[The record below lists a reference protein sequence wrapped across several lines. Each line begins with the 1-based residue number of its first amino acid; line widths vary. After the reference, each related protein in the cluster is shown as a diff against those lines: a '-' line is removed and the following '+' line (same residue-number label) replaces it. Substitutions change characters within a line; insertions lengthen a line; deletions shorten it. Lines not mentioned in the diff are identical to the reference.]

1 MSPKLLPLS
10 RLNDWLIAIKS
21 SYRLFAPAPDADGVV
36 AFREVADPAT
46 IALKPGVTTEP
57 MKALFMPTSEVL
69 FRYSYKGD
77 HATIAESQV
86 DTSPF
91 VVFGA
96 RLCDTKAQAIVDAL
110 WDDREPDPY
119 YRARREAGTVVAM
132 ICAEALPECFC
143 EGIGQALS
151 VPDGADVVMTPL
163 GDRYLLEA
171 RSEKGEKL
179 LSGAERLLQDA
190 TEDDVKGRDALVA
203 QVAATMPQYG
213 NMADVTE
220 RLQALY
226 NDETFWRSRSRQCIG
241 CGVCSYLCPTC
252 TCFDVLDDAVG
263 TSGYR
268 YRCWDTCQFRG
279 FCTEASGHDPKP
291 EQWMKQRNRIG
302 HKLWYSVE
310 RFGMVSCT
318 GCGRCIKGCPGN
330 LDISAL
336 IEEFS
341 REKVAS
347 E

>member
-1 MSPKLLPLS
+1 MPAKLLPLA
-10 RLNDWLIAIKS
+10 RLNEWLTAIKS

-36 AFREVADPAT
+36 AFREVDDPSA
-46 IALKPGVTTEP
+46 IAVQAGVTAEP

-69 FRYSYKGD
+69 FKYSYKGD
-77 HATIAESQV
+77 RATVAVTEV

-96 RLCDTKAQAIVDAL
+96 RLCDAKAQAIVDAL
-110 WDDREPDPY
+110 WSDRDPDPY
-119 YRARREAGTVVAM
+119 YQARRQAGTIVAM
-132 ICAEALPECFC
+132 TCAEALPECFC
-143 EGIGQALS
+143 ESIAHALS
-151 VPDGADVVMTPL
+151 APEGADVVMTPL
-163 GDRYLLEA
+163 GDRYLLE
-171 RSEKGEKL
+171 SLTDKGDKL
-179 LSGAERLLQDA
+179 LQATDNLLQDA
-190 TEDDVKGRDALVA
+190 TEDDTAAREAFVVRVADA
-203 QVAATMPQYG
+203 MPHYG
-213 NMADVTE
+213 NVANITE

-226 NDETFWRSRSRQCIG
+226 NDETFWRSHSRQCIG
-241 CGVCSYLCPTC
+241 CGVCSYMCPTC

-263 TSGYR
+263 ANGYR

-310 RFGMVSCT
+310 RFGMVSCV

-330 LDISAL
+330 MDISGL

>member
-1 MSPKLLPLS
+1 MPPKLLPLS
-10 RLNDWLIAIKS
+10 RLNDWLTAIKS
-21 SYRLFAPAPDADGVV
+21 SYRLFAPTPDADGVI
-36 AFREVADPAT
+36 AFREVDDPAT
-46 IALKPGVTTEP
+46 VALKPGVTAEP
-57 MKALFMPTSEVL
+57 MKALFMPASEVL
-69 FRYSYKGD
+69 FKYSFKG
-77 HATIAESQV
+77 HRATVAETQV

-96 RLCDTKAQAIVDAL
+96 RLCDAKAQAIVDAL
-110 WDDREPDPY
+110 WADRDPDPY
-119 YRARREAGTVVAM
+119 YQARRAAGTVVAM
-132 ICAEALPECFC
+132 TCAEALPECFC
-143 EGIGQALS
+143 ESIGHALS
-151 VPDGADVVMTPL
+151 VPEGADVVLTPL
-163 GDRYLLEA
+163 AGHYLLEA
-171 RSEKGEKL
+171 HSAKGENL
-179 LSGAERLLQDA
+179 LAATEHLLQDA
-190 TEDDVKGRDALVA
+190 TEDGVNSREALVA
-203 QVAATMPQYG
+203 KVAEGMPDYG
-213 NMADVTE
+213 DAVDVSG

-226 NDETFWRSRSRQCIG
+226 NDETFWRSHSRQCIG
-241 CGVCSYLCPTC
+241 CGVCSYTCPTC

-310 RFGMVSCT
+310 RFGMVSCV
-318 GCGRCIKGCPGN
+318 GCGRCVKGCPGN
-330 LDISAL
+330 LDISTL